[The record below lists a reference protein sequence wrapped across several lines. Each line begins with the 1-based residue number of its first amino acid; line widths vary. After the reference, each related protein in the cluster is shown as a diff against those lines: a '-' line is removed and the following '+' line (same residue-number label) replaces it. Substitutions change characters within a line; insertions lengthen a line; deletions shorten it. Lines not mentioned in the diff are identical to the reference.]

1 MWRPRCYGRMLPLSP
16 LYSIESCSFSLL
28 EQNEQFSVYDVGK
41 AAVRDSLL
49 FVVPFSRP
57 HPSPSSSSSS
67 SALHHQLVSVEI
79 HDRQSHHPRKRPSSF
94 TDIECRATICYNDFY
109 LELSFAHDH
118 LYASFDHILNVFFIV
133 TIFFLIDDT

>member
-1 MWRPRCYGRMLPLSP
+1 MWRPRCNGRMLPLSP

-28 EQNEQFSVYDVGK
+28 EQNERFSGNDVGK

-49 FVVPFSRP
+49 FVVPSNRP
-57 HPSPSSSSSS
+57 HPPPSSSS

-94 TDIECRATICYNDFY
+94 TDIECRATI
-109 LELSFAHDH
+109 LLQRLLSR
-118 LYASFDHILNVFFIV
+118 IV
-133 TIFFLIDDT
+133 ICA